1 VQKNVITKRFDKRYL
16 GAYNPS
22 LQEDFIMQ
30 PKDKTFQFRTSSYL
44 LDLLEKLKPQFGWVF
59 SKK

>member
-1 VQKNVITKRFDKRYL
+1 
-16 GAYNPS
+16 
-22 LQEDFIMQ
+22 MQ